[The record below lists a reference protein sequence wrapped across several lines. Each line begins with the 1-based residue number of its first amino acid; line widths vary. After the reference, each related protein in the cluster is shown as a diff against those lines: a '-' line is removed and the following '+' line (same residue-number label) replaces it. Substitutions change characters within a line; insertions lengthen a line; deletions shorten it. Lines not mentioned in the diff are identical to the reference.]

1 MKTVKVTLWIEL
13 NDDAKTN
20 WIEQVIQDNL
30 EPDEAIV
37 DIEIEEAS

>member
-30 EPDEAIV
+30 ELDEAIV
-37 DIEIEEAS
+37 DIEIEDAS